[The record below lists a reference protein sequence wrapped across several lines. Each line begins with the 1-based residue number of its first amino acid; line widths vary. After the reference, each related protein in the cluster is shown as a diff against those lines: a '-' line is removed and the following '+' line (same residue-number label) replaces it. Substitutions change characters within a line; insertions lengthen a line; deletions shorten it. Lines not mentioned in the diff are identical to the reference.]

1 MFFVM
6 HVRMH
11 DENSSTLGGA
21 YHCLTRCTFF
31 NLIGKFMNQKFEVVV
46 FNEDLIGQVIGI
58 YDTYEQA
65 EKVMLQQQGKMRAM
79 DRASI
84 QEVFIKND

>member
-1 MFFVM
+1 M

-21 YHCLTRCTFF
+21 YHRLTRCTFF

-58 YDTYEQA
+58 YDTYDQA
-65 EKVMLQQQGKMRAM
+65 EKVMLQH
-79 DRASI
+79 RASI
-84 QEVFIKND
+84 QEVFVKND

>member
-1 MFFVM
+1 
-6 HVRMH
+6 MH
-11 DENSSTLGGA
+11 DENSSTLGSA

-31 NLIGKFMNQKFEVVV
+31 NSIFNSIGKFMNQKFEVVV

>member
-1 MFFVM
+1 
-6 HVRMH
+6 
-11 DENSSTLGGA
+11 
-21 YHCLTRCTFF
+21 
-31 NLIGKFMNQKFEVVV
+31 MNQKFEVVV